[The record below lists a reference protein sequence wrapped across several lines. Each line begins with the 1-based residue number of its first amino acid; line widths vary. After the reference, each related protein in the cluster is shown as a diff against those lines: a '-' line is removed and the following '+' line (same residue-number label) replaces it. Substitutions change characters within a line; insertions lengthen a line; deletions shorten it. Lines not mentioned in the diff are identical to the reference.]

1 MVLKKKG
8 PRTLRRSRKDTQPAP
23 AMEEAATDGLIPQPT
38 YSAAQMAEIDRAT
51 IKTLWRW
58 LAWLTFL
65 IAAVAIIVGSIALD
79 KIRGAP
85 EAVAAAMAGASADV
99 MTDIDEL
106 LTPIVLDLQTK
117 LAILNGTLIYMQE
130 NCACLPPTAEPP
142 PASRRRSV
150 YPIKKN

>member
-1 MVLKKKG
+1 
-8 PRTLRRSRKDTQPAP
+8 
-23 AMEEAATDGLIPQPT
+23 MEEAATDGLIQQPT

-65 IAAVAIIVGSIALD
+65 IAVVAIIVGSISLD

-85 EAVAAAMAGASADV
+85 EAVSDALASASADV

-106 LTPIVLDLQTK
+106 LTPIVVDLQIKIAT
-117 LAILNGTLIYMQE
+117 LNATLIYMQE
-130 NCACLPPTAEPP
+130 NCVCVAPTTAPPPTTAAP
-142 PASRRRSV
+142 SSGKKRSV
-150 YPIKKN
+150 HSIKK

>member
-1 MVLKKKG
+1 
-8 PRTLRRSRKDTQPAP
+8 
-23 AMEEAATDGLIPQPT
+23 
-38 YSAAQMAEIDRAT
+38 MAEIDRAT

-85 EAVAAAMAGASADV
+85 EAVADAMAGASADV

-106 LTPIVLDLQTK
+106 LTPIVLDL
-117 LAILNGTLIYMQE
+117 
-130 NCACLPPTAEPP
+130 
-142 PASRRRSV
+142 
-150 YPIKKN
+150 